1 MNVRIDD
8 LSNNPRYEVFAF
20 DAVPVE
26 VVYVGSPRG
35 DDDNFYRYPGD
46 IMRINSV
53 QSCGSQASETSSM
66 LLFGTLLKH
75 RGLSFGL
82 PLTQMVKPPV
92 KLPIRFPCRCSNQFK
107 TKNIA
112 INAILYNKSKQ

>member
-66 LLFGTLLKH
+66 LCYL
-75 RGLSFGL
+75 GL
-82 PLTQMVKPPV
+82 
-92 KLPIRFPCRCSNQFK
+92 
-107 TKNIA
+107 
-112 INAILYNKSKQ
+112 Y